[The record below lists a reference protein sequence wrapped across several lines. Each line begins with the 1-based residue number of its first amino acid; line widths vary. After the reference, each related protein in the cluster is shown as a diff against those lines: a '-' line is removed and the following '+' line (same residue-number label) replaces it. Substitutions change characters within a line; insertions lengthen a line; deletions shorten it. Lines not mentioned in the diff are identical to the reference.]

1 MQTRTLAN
9 PETLAA
15 RRARLQEAHIAPLTA
30 FAGKL
35 RDSEVLGGRLDLPD
49 FDPRSGGIHSEIL
62 LLLESPGPKVAQTG
76 FASPDNPDRTAENL
90 SCLLKLAG
98 IGRERCLLWNIVPW
112 QLSAG
117 GVVTPTATQ
126 IRAATP
132 ATLELLTL
140 LPGLRVVVLVGGKAQ
155 TGWRLV
161 QPRLPRPLPTVHCPH
176 PSPRYFATDPQA
188 PVRALSAL
196 VEARLL
202 ARETVPSLLGYLV

>member
-1 MQTRTLAN
+1 MQTRTLAD

-15 RRARLQEAHIAPLTA
+15 RRARLQEPHIAPLTA
-30 FAGKL
+30 FAERL
-35 RDSEVLGGRLDLPD
+35 RHSEALGACFDVPD
-49 FDPRSGGIHSEIL
+49 FDPRSGGVHSEIL

-98 IGRERCLLWNIVPW
+98 ISRERCLLWNIVPW
-112 QLSAG
+112 QLSAA
-117 GVVTPTATQ
+117 GVVTPTAAQ
-126 IRAATP
+126 VRAATP

-140 LPGLRVVVLVGGKAQ
+140 LPALRVVVLVGAKAQ
-155 TGWRLV
+155 GGWRFV
-161 QPRLPRPLPTVHCPH
+161 SPALPGPLPTVNCPH

-196 VEARLL
+196 VEAR
-202 ARETVPSLLGYLV
+202 RLVKNT

>member
-1 MQTRTLAN
+1 MHTQSLAD
-9 PETLAA
+9 PSVLAA
-15 RRARLQEAHIAPLTA
+15 RRARLQEPHIAPLTA
-30 FAGKL
+30 FAARL
-35 RDSEVLGGRLDLPD
+35 RESKALGGRLDLPD
-49 FDPRSGGIHSEIL
+49 FDPESGGIHTDIL

-98 IGRERCLLWNIVPW
+98 IGRGRCLLWNILPW

-117 GVVTPTATQ
+117 GVVTPTAAQ
-126 IRAATP
+126 VKAATP

-140 LPGLRVVVLVGGKAQ
+140 LPALRVVVLVGGKAQ
-155 TGWRLV
+155 GGWQFVSSKLS
-161 QPRLPRPLPTVHCPH
+161 RPLPTVNCPH

-202 ARETVPSLLGYLV
+202 AKNTVS

>member
-1 MQTRTLAN
+1 M
-9 PETLAA
+9 
-15 RRARLQEAHIAPLTA
+15 
-30 FAGKL
+30 
-35 RDSEVLGGRLDLPD
+35 LGERLDLPH

-98 IGRERCLLWNIVPW
+98 ISRERCLMWNIVPW

-117 GVVTPTATQ
+117 GVVTPTAMQ
-126 IRAATP
+126 VRAATP

-140 LPGLRVVVLVGGKAQ
+140 LPELRVVVLVGGKAQ
-155 TGWRLV
+155 SGWRFV
-161 QPRLPRPLPTVHCPH
+161 QPELPRPLPAMNCPH
-176 PSPRYFATDPQA
+176 PSPRFFATDPQA

-202 ARETVPSLLGYLV
+202 AKNAAS

>member
-1 MQTRTLAN
+1 MQTRTLAD

-15 RRARLQEAHIAPLTA
+15 RRARLQEPHIAPLTA
-30 FAGKL
+30 FAARL
-35 RDSEVLGGRLDLPD
+35 RDSEALGMRLDAPH
-49 FDPRSGGIHSEIL
+49 FDPRSGGIHAEIL
-62 LLLESPGPKVAQTG
+62 LLLESPGPKVAGTG

-112 QLSAG
+112 QLSAA
-117 GVVTPTATQ
+117 GVVTPTAAQ
-126 IRAATP
+126 VRAAAP

-140 LPGLRVVVLVGGKAQ
+140 LPALRVVVLVGAKAQ
-155 TGWRLV
+155 GGWRFVSSEL
-161 QPRLPRPLPTVHCPH
+161 RRPLSTVPCPH

-196 VEARLL
+196 VEARRL
-202 ARETVPSLLGYLV
+202 AKTAAA